1 MWSRIPFTAFQGISG
16 LADSSCWLLREY
28 EVKSLIPQRFDG
40 CRCHKAFPD
49 QLHTFVGD
57 CGSDAQVVALVPEGD
72 VLFPSNKIGGNNI
85 IAVIGENVS
94 ADYLDFLEDRQIS
107 YVFAGQDGKDVQAM
121 KARLKHD
128 FGIETVYL
136 MKCIGVQGSSRSGAA
151 VVSTP

>member
-1 MWSRIPFTAFQGISG
+1 MDIQNNSA
-16 LADSSCWLLREY
+16 WLLRED

-57 CGSDAQVVALVPEGD
+57 CGSDIQVVALVPEGD
-72 VLFPSNKIGGNNI
+72 VRFTSNKIDGNNI

-94 ADYLDFLEDRQIS
+94 ADYLDFLEDMQIS
-107 YVFAGQDGKDVQAM
+107 YVFAGQDGHDMQAM
-121 KARLKHD
+121 TSRLKHD
-128 FGIETVYL
+128 FGIEKLYL

-151 VVSTP
+151 VVSMP